1 MVRFFIKL
9 RMVINVVSILPCCMN
24 TWKKYNN
31 WIVDNFMFEY
41 NVNQGNEIDFSVFL
55 GECISAL

>member
-24 TWKKYNN
+24 TWKKYN